1 MHCDPRG
8 LSASLL
14 RDKAQGQWAPE
25 EDKDRNIYKIYISMT
40 KIRGCLDKAQGSGA
54 PEEDKDKNTKNLYF
68 YDYDKGLFR

>member
-25 EDKDRNIYKIYISMT
+25 EDKDRNILDIDILMT
-40 KIRGCLDKAQGSGA
+40 TTRGCLDKAQGREA
-54 PEEDKDKNTKNLYF
+54 PEEIF
-68 YDYDKGLFR
+68 EIFI